1 MRVVIDIPEDFARDY
16 ATDKFR
22 DFFIRVIADI
32 DYSGV
37 CGRYEEETA
46 EMFLKAFNDSFVDVL
61 GGVLNENYSRKS
73 RAVLPT

>member
-1 MRVVIDIPEDFARDY
+1 MKRLHHI
-16 ATDKFR
+16 
-22 DFFIRVIADI
+22 FIRVIADI

-61 GGVLNENYSRKS
+61 GGLNENYSRKS